1 MIDPLTII
9 VLVLVVILVFYLGQK
24 YGAYRK
30 HHEWETTLMPQQRQ
44 DAIMRS
50 RAVLG
55 GQFSENL
62 APYLPNFPFSPT
74 ECRFVGKPIDFIVF
88 KGADGKQI
96 DEVIFV
102 EVKSGN
108 AKINQHEK
116 NLKDAI
122 EKGRVRWVEY
132 RIPKELTGK
141 KEIADK
147 AKEFVDGNGIE

>member
-1 MIDPLTII
+1 
-9 VLVLVVILVFYLGQK
+9 
-24 YGAYRK
+24 
-30 HHEWETTLMPQQRQ
+30 MPQQRQ

-55 GQFSENL
+55 GQFTENL

-88 KGADGKQI
+88 KGADAKQI

-108 AKINQHEK
+108 AKVNQHEK
-116 NLKDAI
+116 NLKEAI

-141 KEIADK
+141 RDEN
-147 AKEFVDGNGIE
+147 DGK

>member
-1 MIDPLTII
+1 MDPILLIVII
-9 VLVLVVILVFYLGQK
+9 IGLLIAFYIGQK
-24 YGAYRK
+24 IGASRT
-30 HHEWETTLMPQQRQ
+30 HQIWETTLMPQQRQ
-44 DAIMRS
+44 DAILRS

-55 GQFSENL
+55 GQFTENL

-88 KGADGKQI
+88 KGADTKEI
-96 DEVIFV
+96 EEVIFV

-108 AKINQHEK
+108 SKINAHEK

-122 EKGRVRWVEY
+122 EKGRVRWLEY

-141 KEIADK
+141 KDE
-147 AKEFVDGNGIE
+147 

>member
-1 MIDPLTII
+1 MDV
-9 VLVLVVILVFYLGQK
+9 VLLVVILLGLFIAFYIGQK
-24 YGAYRK
+24 IGASRK
-30 HHEWETTLMPQQRQ
+30 HTEWETTLMPQQRQ

-88 KGADGKQI
+88 KGADSKQI

-102 EVKSGN
+102 EVKSGTS
-108 AKINQHEK
+108 KINQHEK

-122 EKGRVRWVEY
+122 DNKRVRWVEY
-132 RIPKELTGK
+132 RIPKDLTGK
-141 KEIADK
+141 KDESK
-147 AKEFVDGNGIE
+147 Q